1 MIFKDLKS
9 KVKLI
14 ELSLGEYTKVI
25 SNKVD
30 QGFET
35 VSKTLEK
42 LDRVETK
49 LDALLARFQVTIN
62 ENKSENKDV

>member
-1 MIFKDLKS
+1 MIFKDLKT

-14 ELSLGEYTKVI
+14 ELSLSEYTKVI
-25 SNKVD
+25 SSKVD

-49 LDALLARFQVTIN
+49 LDALLTRFQVTIN
-62 ENKSENKDV
+62 ENKSEKKDD